1 MENAFLDFIS
11 IFLLIVVLVRIHTVE
26 QQLKELKSP
35 GTPPKPEPP
44 RTAPAP
50 PSPKPAPHP
59 EPAPAAKPETPPPP
73 KPPCPVKVDHW
84 SVAPGLEE
92 RSAVLLRK
100 IGNWIVAGDESGDP
114 GVTREYA
121 VVTTWLVR
129 LGILVL
135 IFGIGF
141 FLKYSID
148 RNWMKPVVRVLL
160 MAAAGV
166 ALGAGGILKSRG
178 KYRAVAIALA
188 GAGFVVMQ
196 LSILAAFRLY
206 HLLPAL
212 PAFALLAVVT
222 AAAMTSAHGMNALL
236 PAVIGCVGGFLAPV
250 IIATPTP
257 DAVKLFI
264 YMTILDAGVLFCA
277 FRRNWVLLHLLS
289 LGFYAVIGGAAL
301 VSLATAGNA
310 TMLLGLLTANHVLFT
325 LLPLATAR
333 RRDATLLE
341 LALMVGNAGFYF
353 AAAIPVAEKY
363 CSEWKLGAAAAL
375 FAALLAMAQ
384 LQLCQR
390 FPGDRPVLRTFLAT
404 LAAFGA
410 ALVVPLALNGF
421 WIVTAWAVLAYLLL
435 VLAIRHRALSLL
447 VLALLLYSATFCG
460 ACADFFA
467 YRNASYLFR
476 FGRHLATFGAL
487 IAALGGAAWSAS
499 RPAATEWFA
508 PAWGEKSERLPA
520 WLFAGAAAALFFW
533 YSSYELDAFL
543 KTVLRGFRN
552 GGVTIWWCVLACAAL
567 FTGIRRRL
575 KPLRIVGAL
584 LFIVCAGKIFLVDLA
599 HLEQLWRIAA
609 FAVTGSLL
617 IAGAVLYIRF
627 RQLFTTG
634 NRE

>member
-1 MENAFLDFIS
+1 MDNFFLDFLS
-11 IFLLIVVLVRIHTVE
+11 IILLMVVLVKLNSIERR
-26 QQLKELKSP
+26 LKEPKSP
-35 GTPPKPEPP
+35 EASPEPP
-44 RTAPAP
+44 RPAPAP
-50 PSPKPAPHP
+50 NVPDEAPPAPP
-59 EPAPAAKPETPPPP
+59 
-73 KPPCPVKVDHW
+73 PPCPVKVDHL
-84 SVAPGLEE
+84 SITPDSELEA
-92 RSAVLLRK
+92 RSAALLRK
-100 IGNWIVAGDESGDP
+100 IRNWIVAGDESGDP

-148 RNWMKPVVRVLL
+148 RNWMKPAVRVIL

-166 ALGAGGILKSRG
+166 ALCAGGIVKSRG
-178 KYRAVAIALA
+178 EYRRLAIALA
-188 GAGFVVMQ
+188 GAGFVVLQ

-222 AAAMTSAHGMNALL
+222 AAAMTSALGMNALL

-250 IIATPTP
+250 IIGTPAP

-264 YMTILDAGVLFCA
+264 YMTILNAGVLYCA
-277 FRRNWVLLHLLS
+277 CRRDWVLLHLLS

-301 VSLATAGNA
+301 IKLTTAGNA
-310 TMLLGLLTANHVLFT
+310 PILLAFLSANHALFS

-341 LALMVGNAGFYF
+341 LALMIGNAAFYF
-353 AAAIPVAEKY
+353 LTAIPIAEKY
-363 CSEWKLGAAAAL
+363 CSEWKLGAAVAL
-375 FAALLAMAQ
+375 FAALLAGAE
-384 LQLCQR
+384 LYICR
-390 FPGDRPVLRTFLAT
+390 AERPVLRTFLAT

-435 VLAIRHRALSLL
+435 VLAIRHRAWSLL
-447 VLALLLYSATFCG
+447 ALALMVYAAAFCG
-460 ACADFFA
+460 ACADFFKHD
-467 YRNASYLFR
+467 SDCYLFR
-476 FGRHLATFGAL
+476 FGRHLATFGAF
-487 IAALGGAAWSAS
+487 IASLCGAAWSCS
-499 RPAATEWFA
+499 RQRATEWFA
-508 PAWGEKSERLPA
+508 PAWGESSKRLPA
-520 WLFAGAAAALFFW
+520 WLFAIAATALFFW

-543 KTVLRGFRN
+543 KQLLPGFRN

-575 KPLRIVGAL
+575 KPLRIVGAS
-584 LFIVCAGKIFLVDLA
+584 LFVVCAGKIFLVDLA
-599 HLEQLWRIAA
+599 NLEQLWRIAA
-609 FAVTGSLL
+609 FAVTGAMLL
-617 IAGAVLYIRF
+617 AGAVLYIRF
-627 RQLFTTG
+627 RHLFTTG
-634 NRE
+634 DRG